1 MNEGQLSVPLFN
13 LKGCFMEIL
22 KADEVDKERIIECL
36 RSHNKNFMHSF
47 EDFSLIIKEGDVI
60 AGGIVAESMSDLL
73 EIEFLYV
80 NPAFRGKG
88 YGKKLLE
95 SVEKEA
101 KEKGIKRIL
110 LNTYSFQAPGFY
122 QQMGYEE
129 ILSVDPVF
137 DNFSWHHFEKLI

>member
-1 MNEGQLSVPLFN
+1 
-13 LKGCFMEIL
+13 MEIF
-22 KADEVDKERIIECL
+22 KADEVDKERIIEAL

-47 EDFSLIIKEGDVI
+47 EDFSIIIKEGDVLV
-60 AGGIVAESMSDLL
+60 GGIVAESMSDLL

-88 YGKKLLE
+88 FGKKLLE

-122 QQMGYEE
+122 RQMGYKE

-137 DNFSWHHFEKLI
+137 DDFSWHHFEKLI

>member
-1 MNEGQLSVPLFN
+1 
-13 LKGCFMEIL
+13 MEIL
-22 KADEVDKERIIECL
+22 KADEVDKERIIEGL
-36 RSHNKNFMHSF
+36 RSYNKKFMHSF
-47 EDFSLIIKEGDVI
+47 EDFSLIIKEGDVL
-60 AGGIVAESMSDLL
+60 AGGIIAESMSDLL

-95 SVEKEA
+95 SVENEA